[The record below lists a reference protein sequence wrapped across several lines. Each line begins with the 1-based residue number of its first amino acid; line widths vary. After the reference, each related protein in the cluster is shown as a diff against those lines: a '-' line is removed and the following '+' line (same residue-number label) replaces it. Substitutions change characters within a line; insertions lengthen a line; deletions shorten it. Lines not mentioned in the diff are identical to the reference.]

1 MPTTPTSYPPLSSLI
16 PQGWISSGGI
26 NGLSFLDKFGTAIDD
41 MEAKLLEPLRYR
53 DLAIETS
60 ASHDIGQY
68 RLTVS
73 TDDPIHLALPA
84 GLTLIFFPDALPT
97 NGSAVGLSF
106 FYEWPIKAYVHD
118 FEIGK
123 NPAKV
128 AFALFLRLAD
138 ISEEA
143 FYQRIL
149 DILAPSNSDYAWLIS
164 KIKSWNQAIQIT
176 PADLVSGTEI
186 AQILGELERIDAD
199 AYVAALEAVFQDLG
213 NFDLDQTFTRLI
225 DFFRELIG
233 DIDRD
238 DVERLLLPHFSITIE
253 SLKAAIAFPN
263 TILRPLDGSDVSK
276 LAFTAGAVTYDT
288 QTGFDIAV
296 DESIAIDFT
305 PSEIGKTGLTLA
317 ITGCKLDLSPSYNI
331 PEAIADMRPQDFM
344 GVFCKSV
351 IIGLPE
357 KWFAAHQSGTSP
369 TTLAIVGRNLLIGTG
384 GLSGTIGLEAIN
396 SPTAPPS
403 DPPTPPPANSKLEFI
418 LGNQPA
424 SSGDARK
431 GFKLGFSSFDMKF
444 RQNVLL
450 ETKIKGSMTIP
461 KFEADPPSDPPLPL
475 ELDIELFI
483 AQDGD
488 FEVTATVPGAGKAL
502 RAGNVFIFTVKMLS
516 VGKDDKRVFIRTA
529 GDLSFENNQ
538 FLSTFI
544 KEPIHIEKLC
554 IYSDG
559 SFEIEG
565 GTIPVPESAT
575 ISVGPATIAI
585 TAIHCGAH
593 EQDHGGVMRKYR
605 FWGFDGGLNINPG
618 GIDARG
624 DGIKYYYTVDDAN
637 DPDHQHHFF
646 LRIEGIGIDLVIPG
660 NVPKERAALLLQGYL
675 ALKDPVYEGS
685 LAIQLPQLKIAGGA
699 SMLYNTSIPAWLV
712 KADLVLPTAFPL
724 GTTSLGIFS
733 FSGLFGFRYVAA
745 KEAAWPPP
753 ATVPPDAS
761 WGDYYRVPPRG
772 VPPSKFLTPERTTG
786 ASNPFSI
793 GAGVGLCTIPDDTV
807 FSAQLFL
814 LVSIPNLILLE
825 GRGDVLAEQRVG
837 PADEPPYYAYLALSP
852 DSIEI
857 GAGAHYMVPKDSGR
871 ALDLNATLEAAFF
884 FRNPRAW
891 YVNFGTKVK
900 PTTARVISLFDAYA
914 YLMLSASGIEAGTGV
929 HYDFAKHYGPV
940 SVSAHAYLD
949 LWIYLSFERPQ
960 AGGGIALGGYVD
972 VKLIGVGFHIGIAAG
987 LTAEVPKPFRVAG
1000 FVEVCVS
1007 VNLKIKKISKCVHVE
1022 FVWDKDST
1030 VDVSP
1035 VDVLQI
1041 STMAA
1046 PPAAG
1051 IHMASGRNYEV
1062 LVTPDAKDVQFINA
1076 NTQPI
1081 PLDTYIDIKFAKP
1094 VDPTGVLRIAGFDNP
1109 PDGNVETIPPQFGT
1123 RIVTHSYRLESLS
1136 LEIHDGSG
1144 WITYDPFVALS
1155 PGALLDAN
1163 DAPSLSS
1170 FPIGAWQKQ
1179 DKTYSQIR
1187 LLALLPFNYMEPVG
1201 GYRPEEMGLTA
1212 ATIFCAGAP
1221 RTETCVKWDS
1231 TGPPGKNVAAIFT
1244 AGVNYYRNGLLYR
1257 IEGEDARALAV
1268 HVTRPPLDML
1278 AIKPGS
1284 RAILQFP
1291 QSIVRCR
1298 LAFISGAPTV
1308 TLRFQR
1314 RKPLMPQTGASGTQI
1329 PYAPPEY
1336 VDVKTLV
1343 AGFDTLDNP
1352 IIYDD
1357 PLVPIDRVIVEPPV
1371 PDASA
1376 IAALNEKIELRRED
1390 AVQRD
1395 IDALQKQLQ
1404 AVCAKSC
1411 LGMAG
1416 GTAPVVPKEW
1426 DCATFLYEVCWLTA
1440 ADSQFNQ
1447 TIPGQAAVEADFQN
1461 MVAAV
1466 KKTIAPI
1473 WQPDRLFRVV
1483 LTVSDTVTGPSGVV
1497 QLPATP
1503 YHYYVQF
1510 RTAGPLGYFG
1520 QDPPLVPGAVDDG
1533 RQEIAE
1539 RQLKFYIDME
1549 RSDPDPSGNLLY
1561 AKPLYY
1567 AAPVLRL
1574 FLAKPYAY
1582 HFFAEWP
1589 RYPTAAQPAPDHY
1602 EMLIRV
1608 KDPAESE
1615 TATDP
1620 LQHDAPLQTAA
1631 ITGTQSWIT
1640 DPAPRRTEDL
1650 TILSSMRNPLVNVRN
1665 PHLVGVD
1672 PGPTCW
1678 TVGGDPIKPAAK
1690 GMQVKLQ
1697 DLKPNKL
1704 YTAVVLNRHA
1714 EAGGV
1719 FREAEVHR
1727 YSFRTSIYP
1736 NFASH
1741 IASYRLTDDAGNTR
1755 PAVFLVNHAL
1765 AGAMAVPQIYASARA
1780 IIQRNSAADSAA
1792 FPDFFDRLINACL
1805 KLAPLPPALSLEFNF
1820 VRNALTQEIY
1830 GLWIRS
1836 REPLN
1841 YPRIPPDKLRSA
1853 IRFYI
1858 GGVEQPTALVLFSK
1872 DCCQAFVMTAA
1883 GLFPSQA
1890 VAFGFDHLIWDEQG
1904 QRYVIDATVVTDPF
1918 SAP

>member
-1 MPTTPTSYPPLSSLI
+1 MDNWPPLSEIIGKDSL
-16 PQGWISSGGI
+16 PNSLQ
-26 NGLSFLDKFGTAIDD
+26 FVGTAIGDRLKD
-41 MEAKLLEPLRYR
+41 LRYR
-53 DLAIETS
+53 NLLIETAADNS
-60 ASHDIGQY
+60 AGFYSLTLVTKELSVGLFGSGLALIFFPAQDETVAASEIAIAFDYNWPILKYVQEFETLSFAHSARAFFDIFLELVDITEEDFLIGIIDA
-68 RLTVS
+68 LI
-73 TDDPIHLALPA
+73 DDPAPYQALIDKLKGWSDGSTMPLA
-84 GLTLIFFPDALPT
+84 GLTLTNQPVGYSEIEHILQQVPASVDIFA
-97 NGSAVGLSF
+97 A
-106 FYEWPIKAYVHD
+106 
-118 FEIGK
+118 
-123 NPAKV
+123 
-128 AFALFLRLAD
+128 AF
-138 ISEEA
+138 
-143 FYQRIL
+143 
-149 DILAPSNSDYAWLIS
+149 
-164 KIKSWNQAIQIT
+164 
-176 PADLVSGTEI
+176 
-186 AQILGELERIDAD
+186 
-199 AYVAALEAVFQDLG
+199 EAVAQDLT
-213 NFDLDQTFTRLI
+213 DIEKSIDRLVTL
-225 DFFRELIG
+225 FRRWLG
-233 DIDRD
+233 DITRD
-238 DVERLLLPHFSITIE
+238 DIEKLLLPQFSVGLQQVAMAIE
-253 SLKAAIAFPN
+253 APRSVLI
-263 TILRPLDGSDVSK
+263 PLDTNNEPISDTTKHSR
-276 LAFTAGAVTYDT
+276 LTFTAGGVSYDSN
-288 QTGFDIAV
+288 TGFAIELDQNVAASFTKSMIPGFGMTLEFDDIK
-296 DESIAIDFT
+296 I
-305 PSEIGKTGLTLA
+305 
-317 ITGCKLDLSPSYNI
+317 DLSRTSNI
-331 PEAIADMRPQDFM
+331 AEADAEGRPADFM
-344 GVFCKSV
+344 GVYIGNAV
-351 IIGLPE
+351 IGLPK
-357 KWFAAHQSGTSP
+357 KWFAAHQPASGNP
-369 TTLAIVGRNLLIGTG
+369 VTLGIVGRALLIGTG
-384 GLSGTIGLEAIN
+384 GFSGEIGLEVLAAGKPK
-396 SPTAPPS
+396 PTKDKHSGPEE
-403 DPPTPPPANSKLEFI
+403 LEFI
-418 LGNQPA
+418 LGKPPA
-424 SSGDARK
+424 SSGDVRK
-431 GFKLGFSSFDMKF
+431 GFVLGFSSFDMKF

-450 ETKIKGSMTIP
+450 ECKIKGSMTIP
-461 KFEADPPSDPPLPL
+461 KFNATPPTLG
-475 ELDIELFI
+475 IELYI

-488 FEVTATVPGAGKAL
+488 FDVTATVPGAGYPL
-502 RAGNVFIFTVKMLS
+502 ELPGVFIFTVKTLS
-516 VGKDDKRVFIRTA
+516 VGKDDNRVFIRTA

-538 FLSTFI
+538 LISSFI
-544 KEPIHIEKLC
+544 TEPIHIEKLC

-593 EQDHGGVMRKYR
+593 EQDRGGVMRKYR
-605 FWGFDGGLNINPG
+605 FWGFDGGLNVNPG

-637 DPDHQHHFF
+637 DPDHQHHSF

-675 ALKDPVYEGS
+675 SLKDPVYKGS

-699 SMLYNTSIPAWLV
+699 SMSYDTSIPAWLV
-712 KADLVLPTAFPL
+712 QADLVLPTALPV
-724 GTTSLGIFS
+724 GSTSLGIYS

-745 KEAAWPPP
+745 KEAAGLT
-753 ATVPPDAS
+753 ADAS
-761 WGDYYRVPPRG
+761 WGDYYRAPPRG
-772 VPPSKFLTPERTTG
+772 VAPSKFLTPDKTAG
-786 ASNPFSI
+786 AGNPFSI
-793 GAGVGLCTIPDDTV
+793 GAGVGLCTIPEDTV

-825 GRGDVLAEQRVG
+825 GHGDVLAKQRVG
-837 PADEPPYYAYLALSP
+837 LADEPPYYAYLALSP

-857 GAGAHYMVPKDSGR
+857 GAGAHYLVPKDTGR
-871 ALDLNATLEAAFF
+871 MLDLNATLEAAYF

-891 YVNFGTKVK
+891 YVHFGTKEK

-972 VKLIGVGFHIGIAAG
+972 VKLIGVGFHIEIAAG

-1030 VDVSP
+1030 VDQSP
-1035 VDVLQI
+1035 VDVLRV
-1041 STMAA
+1041 STTAA
-1046 PPAAG
+1046 APAAG

-1062 LVTPDAKDVQFINA
+1062 LVTPDAKDIQFIKA
-1076 NTQPI
+1076 NTTPI

-1094 VDPTGVLRIAGFDNP
+1094 VDPTGVARIAGFGNP
-1109 PDGNVETIPPQFGT
+1109 PAGNVELIPPRFGT
-1123 RIVTHSYRLESLS
+1123 RKVTHSYRLKSLS
-1136 LEIHDGSG
+1136 LEIHDGSN
-1144 WITYDPFVALS
+1144 WTAYDPFVALA
-1155 PGALLDAN
+1155 PEALLDAN

-1179 DKTYSQIR
+1179 DETYSQIR
-1187 LLALLPFNYMEPVG
+1187 LLALTPFNYMEPVG

-1221 RTETCVKWDS
+1221 RTETCVKWDHA
-1231 TGPPGKNVAAIFT
+1231 GKDVTEIFT

-1257 IEGEDARALAV
+1257 IEGEDARTLAV
-1268 HVTRPPLDML
+1268 HVTRPPRDML
-1278 AIKPGS
+1278 AIRPGS

-1291 QSIVRCR
+1291 QSVVRCR
-1298 LAFISGAPTV
+1298 LAFISGAPAV

-1314 RKPLMPQTGASGTQI
+1314 RKLLVPQGGSSVQTQASVTQI

-1352 IIYDD
+1352 VIYDD
-1357 PLVPIDRVIVEPPV
+1357 PLVPIDLIVVELPA
-1371 PDASA
+1371 PDALA

-1390 AVQRD
+1390 AVQRE

-1404 AVCAKSC
+1404 ALRAKSC
-1411 LGMAG
+1411 LGMSG

-1440 ADSQFNQ
+1440 ADLQFNQ

-1466 KKTIAPI
+1466 EKIIAPV
-1473 WQPDRLFRVV
+1473 WQPNRLFRVV
-1483 LTVSDTVTGPSGVV
+1483 LTVSDKVSGPSGVT
-1497 QLPATP
+1497 LTDTP
-1503 YHYYVQF
+1503 YYVQF

-1520 QDPPLVPGAVDDG
+1520 QDPPLTALAVDDG
-1533 RQEIAE
+1533 RREVAE

-1589 RYPTAAQPAPDHY
+1589 HYSTAAQPAPDHY

-1615 TATDP
+1615 PAIGP

-1650 TILSSMRNPLVNVRN
+1650 TVLSSMRNPLVNVRN
-1665 PHLVGVD
+1665 PDLAGVD

-1719 FREAEVHR
+1719 FHEAEVHR
-1727 YSFRTSIYP
+1727 YSFRSSIYP
-1736 NFASH
+1736 DFASH
-1741 IASYRLTDDAGNTR
+1741 IASYRLMDDAGNTR
-1755 PAVFLVNHAL
+1755 PAVFLVSHAL
-1765 AGAMAVPQIYASARA
+1765 AGAIAAPQIYATARA
-1780 IIQRNSAADSAA
+1780 IIQRNSVADSAA

-1841 YPRIPPDKLRSA
+1841 YPRIPPDALRSA
-1853 IRFYI
+1853 IRLYI
-1858 GGVEQPTALVLFSK
+1858 GGVVQPTALVLFSK

-1890 VAFGFDHLIWDEQG
+1890 VAFGFDHLIWNGQG
-1904 QRYVIDATVVTDPF
+1904 YVIDATVVTDPF
-1918 SAP
+1918 SVP